1 MRTWTRRAFIGAGSV
16 IGGGFVLGVAGV
28 ALAPNR
34 LRVVPGAKAAKA
46 AGAAADL
53 NTWVAV
59 TPDNVVT
66 ILVPHCEMGQGSQT
80 ALAMMAAEEM
90 DADWTLVRM
99 REAPALDE
107 YANEYV
113 IRAFAPGAI
122 PGPVVRGFDYG
133 TYRIARWSG
142 LQVTGG
148 SSAVRGTGVY
158 GMTVAGAAAR
168 EMLVGA
174 AAQRFGVSPSELSVK
189 SSRVIHD
196 RTGRSAS
203 FGELATAAAKLP
215 VPSRPALKTPD
226 RYTIR
231 RTARP
236 RFDIPSKVDGSA
248 IYAIDFKVP
257 GMLYAAVEMA
267 PVFGGTLQSLDSAPA
282 DAAPGV
288 KRVLRLGNAVAVVA
302 DSYWHAR
309 RALAALKPVF
319 DSAGHGDVSSGSIF
333 AAFDK
338 SLGAAPDMPAGAA
351 TVVKADYRVPFLAH
365 ATMEPMC
372 CTARVEGNRAEVWT
386 GVQDPLNGRGVAAKA
401 LGLPPDN
408 VRFTNLLLGGGF
420 GRRLPGSL
428 DYIDMSA
435 RIAKAMS
442 PAPVK
447 MVWSRED
454 DIQHDYY
461 RPAAMARF
469 AGALDASGAPV
480 SVRSRYAGGGD
491 GESTFMPYALREMS
505 AKSGDAAHPIRT
517 GPWRSV
523 LNSQHGFFKESF
535 IDELAHAARKDPYG
549 FRRDLL
555 EGQPRF
561 RAALDKVAAMADWS
575 TALPEREGRGIA
587 LTACF
592 GTIVAEVAHVAVSPE
607 GKLRVRA
614 VFAAVDCG
622 DVVNVDSATAQ
633 AEGGIIF
640 GLSAALLG
648 EITIAEGMVVQRNF
662 RDYQMIRLADAPQI
676 TVEFI
681 RSDAKPGGLGEPC
694 VPPIAAA
701 VANAIFAA
709 TGTRV
714 RDLPIKNH
722 DLSRRASSAT

>member
-34 LRVVPGAKAAKA
+34 LGVVPGAKAD
-46 AGAAADL
+46 GAAADL
-53 NTWVAV
+53 NTWVTV

-90 DADWTLVRM
+90 DADWTLVRVK
-99 REAPALDE
+99 EAPALDE

-113 IRAFAPGAI
+113 IRAFGAGSI

-133 TYRIARWSG
+133 TYRIARWAR

-158 GMTVAGAAAR
+158 GMTVAGAAAK

-174 AAQRFGVSPSELSVK
+174 AAQRFGVNPSELSVK
-189 SSRVIHD
+189 RSRVIHD
-196 RTGRSAS
+196 STGRSAG
-203 FGELATAAAKLP
+203 FGELAAAAAKLP
-215 VPSRPALKTPD
+215 VPTRPVLKTPD
-226 RYTIR
+226 SYTIR
-231 RTARP
+231 RTARR

-248 IYAIDFKVP
+248 MYAIDFKVP
-257 GMLYAAVEMA
+257 GMLYAAVEIA

-282 DAAPGV
+282 EAAPGV
-288 KRVLRLGNAVAVVA
+288 KRVLRLGDAIAVVA

-309 RALAALKPVF
+309 SALAALKPVF
-319 DSAGHGDVSSGSIF
+319 DAAGHGDVSSGSIF

-338 SLGAAPDMPAGAA
+338 SLGAAPEMPAGAA

-365 ATMEPMC
+365 ATMETMC

-386 GVQDPLNGRGVAAKA
+386 GVQDPLNGRGIAAKA
-401 LGLPPDN
+401 LGLSPDN

-420 GRRLPGSL
+420 GRRLPGNL

-447 MVWSRED
+447 MVWSREN

-469 AGALDASGAPV
+469 AAALDASGTPI
-480 SVRSRYAGGGD
+480 SLRSRYAGGGD
-491 GESTFMPYALREMS
+491 GESTFMPYAIGDMS

-535 IDELAHAARKDPYG
+535 IDEMAHAARKDPYG

-555 EGQPRF
+555 KDQPRF
-561 RAALDKVAAMADWS
+561 RAALDKVAAMADWTS
-575 TALPEREGRGIA
+575 ALPEREGRGIA

-592 GTIVAEVAHVAVSPE
+592 GTIAAEVAHVAVSPE
-607 GKLRVRA
+607 GRLRVRA

-648 EITIAEGMVVQRNF
+648 EITIAEGRVVERNF

-681 RSDAKPGGLGEPC
+681 RSDEKPGGLGEPC